1 MNDTADHGHAGLA
14 ARLGIFARTFPRA
27 TPEEVAAAV
36 SHAGYPL
43 AHWNFTA
50 IGHSTLAADVD
61 EALVTAVR
69 RAFDGAGVAIP
80 SVSATSNLVHPDSG
94 LRAAQ
99 TAQAVRLIG
108 LVPDLGADVVTLCSG
123 TCDPDDMW
131 RAHPGNLTTDAWT
144 AMRRTLDGLLDAAGS
159 AGVRLGIEP
168 EPGNVIRDARTA
180 ARLLDEL
187 GHDAA
192 VGIVLDP
199 ANLLSPESVPRQSEV
214 LAEAVALLGPS
225 VIGIQVKDVAASG
238 FAAPGAGMLDY
249 PAMFRG
255 LAPLAPVPV
264 IVQDAHEDD
273 TARVRD
279 DLLRWSAGAGTGLP
293 HGG

>member
-1 MNDTADHGHAGLA
+1 VNDAADHGPAGLA

-50 IGHSTLAADVD
+50 IGRSTLAGDVE

-80 SVSATSNLVHPDSG
+80 SVSATFNLIHPDSG

-144 AMRRTLDGLLDAAGS
+144 AMRRTLDGLLDAAGG

-249 PAMFRG
+249 PAMFRT
-255 LAPLAPVPV
+255 LTPLAPVPV

-273 TARVRD
+273 AARVRD

-293 HGG
+293 YGA

>member
-1 MNDTADHGHAGLA
+1 VNDTAGHSRAGLA

-50 IGHSTLAADVD
+50 IGRSTLAADVD
-61 EALVTAVR
+61 EAQVTAVR

-80 SVSATSNLVHPDSG
+80 SVSATFNLIHPDSQ

-144 AMRRTLDGLLDAAGS
+144 AMRRTLDDLLDAAGS
-159 AGVRLGIEP
+159 ARVRLGIEP

-187 GHDAA
+187 DHDAA
-192 VGIVLDP
+192 GGIVLDP
-199 ANLLSPESVPRQSEV
+199 ANLLSPGSVPRQSEI

-238 FAAPGAGMLDY
+238 FAAPGAGLLDY
-249 PAMFRG
+249 PAMFRA

-273 TARVRD
+273 AARLRH
-279 DLLRWSAGAGTGLP
+279 DLLRWSAGVVA
-293 HGG
+293 